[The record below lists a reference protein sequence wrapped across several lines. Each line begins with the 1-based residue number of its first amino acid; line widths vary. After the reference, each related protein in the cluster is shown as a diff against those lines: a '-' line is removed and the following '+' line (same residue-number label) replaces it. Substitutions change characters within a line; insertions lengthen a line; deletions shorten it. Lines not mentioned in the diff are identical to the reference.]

1 MKEQNKQGFSKKTLA
16 TAVAAV
22 SAGTLISV
30 PQPSVAQEDALLE
43 EVIVTATRRAESVQD
58 IPYNIS
64 AVSGDDLEGAQ
75 IVDAAEMMRSIPGLT
90 VVDRGYRNSG
100 TVNGVIIRGMNVD
113 SGGNGDVPLSAVPT
127 VATYVD
133 DTPLYGNFILKDIE
147 RVEVLRGPQGT
158 LYGSGALAGT
168 VRYIMNKPNPD
179 AFEGKVSSGFGQAE
193 GSEGINFNA
202 DALVNIPLS
211 DTLAVRA
218 NVGVID
224 NDGIVDYANVYE
236 LDGNG
241 APAAAGGDV
250 AAGDPVFMRK
260 EDADTVDISYGRV
273 SVLFEPNDRFSAQ
286 LSHQTQEDEIGG
298 RRQVTRG
305 AHWVDGSEDFY
316 DDYEN
321 GAVIQEPSE
330 RAVDL
335 TALELSVDLGFATFT
350 SSTSKY
356 NHTGSGISDNTG
368 FYAQNGWFE
377 AYYSGTPRPLAVAE
391 RFYEDSALTQEI
403 RLVSDGDDA
412 FVDWVA
418 GFFYMD
424 QDTNAGQNSFMP
436 GWAEWMA
443 NIPADWT
450 PGISKAEEWT
460 GWGANVQDQDFYFRR
475 SQSFTDAAVYG
486 ETTFNF
492 TDTLRMTLGLRHF
505 DNELEN
511 DSIIQLPIWPSP
523 QEETMAKFK
532 TEDED
537 TLLKANLSW
546 DMSAS
551 TMLYATVSEGYRRGG
566 ANAVPLSGNFAESPE
581 YLRYDADSVLNY
593 ELGVKGATDNLRYTM
608 SLFRMDWQDPQP
620 NTSTSNWGFFAAVNG
635 DSARTQGVELE
646 LEGNLTESLHYGIG
660 YAYVD
665 SQLTGDFY
673 KPGGNW
679 QGSGELFK
687 YMVAEEGETLPSTA
701 EHTLSASLDHTAE
714 IGSGLML
721 VSRLSAYYQ
730 SDSTN
735 TIGGGATAAD
745 IDAFSLWNAS
755 SSLLADSWSATF
767 YVKNLLNE
775 DGVTGALPEAYM
787 GTDPAENFYGNSSKD
802 YISQPRT
809 LGVSAN
815 YRF

>member
-1 MKEQNKQGFSKKTLA
+1 MKEQSKQGFSKKVLA

-22 SAGTLISV
+22 SAGSLASLPRFV
-30 PQPSVAQEDALLE
+30 VAQEDTLLE

-64 AVSGDDLEGAQ
+64 AVSGDELESAQ

-113 SGGNGDVPLSAVPT
+113 SGANGDVPLSAVPT

-133 DTPLYGNFILKDIE
+133 DTALYGNFILKDIE

-158 LYGSGALAGT
+158 LYGSGSLAGT
-168 VRYIMNKPNPD
+168 VRYIMNKPDLD
-179 AFEGKVSSGFGQAE
+179 AFEGKVSSGVGQTE
-193 GSEGINFNA
+193 GSGGINFNA

-211 DTLAVRA
+211 DKVAIRA
-218 NVGVID
+218 NVGMID
-224 NDGIVDYANVYE
+224 NDGIVDYANVYR
-236 LDGNG
+236 LDTDG
-241 APAAAGGDV
+241 APVAADGDI
-250 AAGDPVFMRK
+250 AAGDPVFEHR
-260 EDADTVDISYGRV
+260 EDVDTVDISYGRV
-273 SVLFEPNDRFSAQ
+273 SVLFEPNDRFSVQ
-286 LSHQTQEDEIGG
+286 LSHQVQEDDIGG

-305 AHWVDGSEDFY
+305 THWVDGSEDFY

-321 GAVIQEPSE
+321 GAVIREPSE
-330 RAVDL
+330 RKVDL

-368 FYAQNGWFE
+368 FYARNDWFE

-403 RLVSDGDDA
+403 RLVSSGDT

-424 QDTNAGQNSFMP
+424 QDSNAGQNSLMP

-443 NIPADWT
+443 VIPADFT
-450 PGISKAEEWT
+450 PGASKAEEWT

-475 SQSFTDAAVYG
+475 KQSFTDAAVYG

-492 TDTLRMTLGLRHF
+492 SDTLRATLGLRHF
-505 DNELEN
+505 DNELKN
-511 DSIIQLPIWPSP
+511 DSTLQLPIWPEP
-523 QEETMAKFK
+523 EEDTKATFS

-546 DMSAS
+546 DTTAS

-566 ANAVPLSGNFAESPE
+566 SNAVPLIGGFSENPA
-581 YLRYDADSVLNY
+581 YLQYGADSVMNY
-593 ELGVKGATDNLRYTM
+593 ELGFKGATDSLRYTV
-608 SLFRMDWQDPQP
+608 SVFRMDWEDPQL
-620 NTSTSNWGFFAAVNG
+620 NTSTPNWGFFAAVNG
-635 DSARTQGVELE
+635 DSARSQGIELE
-646 LEGNLTESLHYGIG
+646 LQGSLAGSLNYGIG

-665 SQLTGDFY
+665 SQLTADFY
-673 KPGGNW
+673 QPAGNVD
-679 QGSGELFK
+679 GSGEVFEF
-687 YMVAEEGETLPSTA
+687 MVAEDGKALPSSP
-701 EHTLSASLDHTAE
+701 EHTLSVSLDHTAE
-714 IGSGLML
+714 FGPGLML

-735 TIGGGATAAD
+735 TIGSGATAAD

-755 SSLLADSWSATF
+755 STLLADSWSATL

-809 LGVSAN
+809 LGVSAS